1 MPKHHG
7 KLPACSWRVRYCN
20 RNPWALATCA
30 FKQASLTFVCNSK
43 RICARWPAQA
53 AACTAAIS
61 RHQLCARPATAAVL
75 ASSARHTPR
84 GFQNA
89 RLARTRAGAGRWSN
103 DRGTE
108 LLSSAACIDYIVH

>member
-1 MPKHHG
+1 MPKHQA
-7 KLPACSWRVRYCN
+7 PRSWRVRYCN
-20 RNPWALATCA
+20 RNPWARAATCA
-30 FKQASLTFVCNSK
+30 FKQASLTSVCNSK

-89 RLARTRAGAGRWSN
+89 LGSRARELGRAAGRMIEEPS
-103 DRGTE
+103 
-108 LLSSAACIDYIVH
+108 C